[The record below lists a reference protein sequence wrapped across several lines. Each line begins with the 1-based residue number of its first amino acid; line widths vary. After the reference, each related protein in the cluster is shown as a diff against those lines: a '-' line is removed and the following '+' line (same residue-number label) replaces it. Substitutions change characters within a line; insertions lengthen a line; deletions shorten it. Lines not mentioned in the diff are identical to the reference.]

1 MSKSLEKYKLNVK
14 EKNNLEKIEGGY
26 KINKDLLIAEEYLN
40 NEHNIILFDL
50 KSEKKILNISFHQG
64 YITSFHICKKPLYID
79 DKEIIYS
86 NDSFYFL
93 SSSLDKKFALH
104 QISFNN
110 STNEYSNYTLISQCK
125 PTHDEINSV
134 IQIENGQILITA
146 RDQSLILFS
155 NKIKN
160 GNFEKLFEINQP
172 WPMAPDLLFEI
183 RNNLIGVS
191 WEYDDAEADESYTEE
206 MEKNNHSN
214 DGIFIYSIDNNKII
228 EKKILHGYYFGGKY
242 SYIVM
247 EDKLILKKNS
257 EIFVYN
263 LNNYELRF
271 KFQEYTY
278 LKMNPFNEKYFIVY
292 YKDGTKAIIK
302 LFNINSMKNE
312 QSFEFQA
319 NNNEFKIFPISNNEY
334 VFGNSILT
342 IDEV

>member
-1 MSKSLEKYKLNVK
+1 MSKYLEKYKVK
-14 EKNNLEKIEGGY
+14 EEKNMENIINDKIGK
-26 KINKDLLIAEEYLN
+26 KIFQDLLISYGTMSN
-40 NEHNIILFDL
+40 NIILFDL
-50 KSEKKILNISFHQG
+50 KLKKKILDITFHNNG
-64 YITSFHICKKPLYID
+64 ITSIHICTKHLYID
-79 DKEIIYS
+79 DKETTFS
-86 NDSFYFL
+86 TNSFHFL

-319 NNNEFKIFPISNNEY
+319 NNNVFKIFPISNNEY